1 MDILHSLT
9 SAFNPKA
16 VAVVGAS
23 DRPGSRGSFVW
34 SGVMNGRRVHEA
46 YPGQP
51 EVQVHRC
58 DVVLAFSF

>member
-23 DRPGSRGSFVW
+23 DRP
-34 SGVMNGRRVHEA
+34 EA
-46 YPGQP
+46 LLFG
-51 EVQVHRC
+51 
-58 DVVLAFSF
+58 AA

>member
-46 YPGQP
+46 YPVNP
-51 EVQVHRC
+51 K
-58 DVVLAFSF
+58 